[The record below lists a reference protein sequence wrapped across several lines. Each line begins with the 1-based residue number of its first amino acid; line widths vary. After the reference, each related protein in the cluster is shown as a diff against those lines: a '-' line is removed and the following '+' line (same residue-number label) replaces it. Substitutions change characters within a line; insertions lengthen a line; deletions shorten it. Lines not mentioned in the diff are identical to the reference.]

1 MPGLDIL
8 LEHALYHL
16 DLLAWV
22 KYTSGSSRVWYLV
35 LIPAHLRTVFSI
47 VAALT
52 CVVLDVAETLGE
64 EVALVWPSQMSTM
77 KMIFFLNRY
86 MPFVDIS
93 LAVYRESLPFSTYPP
108 EPYRAVFL
116 GVHSPKVCS
125 VLWPITV
132 ALYPLGSIIS
142 EVILMVRT
150 LAIWNF
156 HKIVWG
162 LMIAVGFGIVI
173 PFVSVIQQYFRNLHY
188 PSRSVL
194 EYTGCVA
201 SISDSVGW
209 VFYASIIVSE
219 TTVVVLTLLKLYT
232 MKGSR
237 STLPRLFRTMY
248 RDGTCFYCAL
258 LCISVANLLCMRLAP
273 VEMSSALQLPH
284 RAIHSTL
291 CSRVL
296 LNLRAAAA
304 GSSGLTLDE
313 FNRTSHIAFDMP
325 GADSDASETTL
336 LDLELQ
342 PI

>member
-22 KYTSGSSRVWYLV
+22 KYTS
-35 LIPAHLRTVFSI
+35 

-64 EVALVWPSQMSTM
+64 EVALVWPSHMSAM

-93 LAVYRESLPFSTYPP
+93 LAVYL
-108 EPYRAVFL
+108 FL
-116 GVHSPKVCS
+116 GVRSPKICS
-125 VLWPITV
+125 VLWPIVV

-156 HKIVWG
+156 HKAVWG
-162 LMIAVGFGIVI
+162 LMIAVSIGIVI

-219 TTVVVLTLLKLYT
+219 TTVVSLTLLKLYT

-325 GADSDASETTL
+325 SAESDASGMTL
-336 LDLELQ
+336 LDVELQ

>member
-1 MPGLDIL
+1 MPGLDVL

-22 KYTSGSSRVWYLV
+22 KYTS
-35 LIPAHLRTVFSI
+35 

-64 EVALVWPSQMSTM
+64 EVALVWPSHMSAM

-93 LAVYRESLPFSTYPP
+93 LAVYL
-108 EPYRAVFL
+108 FL
-116 GVHSPKVCS
+116 GVRSPKICS
-125 VLWPITV
+125 VLWPIVV

-156 HKIVWG
+156 HKAVWG
-162 LMIAVGFGIVI
+162 LMIAVGIGIVI

-219 TTVVVLTLLKLYT
+219 TTVVALTLLKLYT

-273 VEMSSALQLPH
+273 VGPYLLMSRIAVNSDVYPSQVEMSSALQLPH

-313 FNRTSHIAFDMP
+313 FNRTSHIAFDVP
-325 GADSDASETTL
+325 SAESDNSGMTL